1 MGDKAL
7 RLNIAETT
15 FGAVLTSI
23 GVLITAIGGV
33 TWYKLSQLRQAASSL
48 NVDLLSLAAPL
59 VVVGGVLMI
68 ILGMVLLRSGK
79 KRK

>member
-15 FGAVLTSI
+15 FGAVLTSL
-23 GVLITAIGGV
+23 GVLIAVIGGV
-33 TWYKLSQLRQAASSL
+33 AWYKLSQLRQAVSSL

>member
-15 FGAVLTSI
+15 FGAVLTSL

>member
-15 FGAVLTSI
+15 FGAVLTSL

-59 VVVGGVLMI
+59 VVVGGVLII